1 MIFRREAADQE
12 KEQEKPSKKP
22 TWGPQ
27 GAGMQQDSKS
37 NTGPKGN
44 NKEETDKLKEFE
56 KANPWVA
63 EVIKKSILLKNNKG
77 IAESNLSAAQSKLE
91 NDKEQCQVLNFVP
104 SYMSACTI
112 AQKANDITKNVS
124 IEQVYQDY
132 QDYKNIYQQY
142 LQASKAHMDFWPM
155 LIKVAEAAQTSGVEN
170 HQYHSESEV
179 QKELA
184 TLNSEYN
191 KKVNEYNNTTRG
203 MDILLNPG
211 PSGKSILD
219 CYQEIIDLGTEGCKI
234 CQDAAPSFNTTGGL
248 GPVTAY
254 VGELISIY
262 AQIANIYRTE
272 LAPAYSLIAA
282 SSGNS
287 ASKAKIQNTVTLV
300 STRIPQA
307 YANEILKAKYALMI
321 GKTYGTQ
328 DQRVR
333 GALEKF
339 FEAGGGAEGAGGAS
353 GTASRVTTVKSK

>member
-27 GAGMQQDSKS
+27 GAGTPSDSKS

-44 NKEETDKLKEFE
+44 NKEETDKLKEFQ
-56 KANPWVA
+56 KNNPWVVDA
-63 EVIKKSILLKNNKG
+63 VKQYYVLFNKKEEVG
-77 IAESNLSAAQSKLE
+77 SNLGAAQSKLE
-91 NDKEQCQVLNFVP
+91 TDKGQCQVLNFVP
-104 SYMSACTI
+104 SYMSACAI
-112 AQKANDITKNVS
+112 AQQANDITKNVS
-124 IEQVYQDY
+124 IEQVDQDY
-132 QDYKNIYQQY
+132 EDYKNIFNQY
-142 LQASKAHMDFWPM
+142 LQASQALIDFRVR
-155 LIKVAEAAQTSGVEN
+155 ITDAATAAQSSNVD
-170 HQYHSESEV
+170 YPALSEIDT
-179 QKELA
+179 KLA
-184 TLNSEYN
+184 TASSEY
-191 KKVNEYNNTTRG
+191 KQKLYEYYSMTRQ

-219 CYQEIIDLGTEGCKI
+219 CYQEIIDLGAEGCKI
-234 CQDAAPSFNTTGGL
+234 CQDAAPYFNTTPGL
-248 GPVTAY
+248 GPVAAY
-254 VGELISIY
+254 VNELISIY

-282 SSGNS
+282 SSNS
-287 ASKAKIQNTVTLV
+287 ASKAKIQNTVDLL

-321 GKTYGTQ
+321 GKTYGPQ

-339 FEAGGGAEGAGGAS
+339 LEVGGGAASGAGGAS
-353 GTASRVTTVKSK
+353 GAAPGATTVKSK

>member
-27 GAGMQQDSKS
+27 GIGTQSDSKS

-63 EVIKKSILLKNNKG
+63 EVTKKSILLKNNVA
-77 IAESNLSAAQSKLE
+77 IAESNLSAAESKLDK
-91 NDKEQCQVLNFVP
+91 DKEQCQVLNFVP
-104 SYMSACTI
+104 SYMSACAI
-112 AQKANDITKNVS
+112 AQQANDITKNVS

-142 LQASKAHMDFWPM
+142 LQASTAAKDFWPM
-155 LIKVAEAAQTSGVEN
+155 LIEVAKAAQTAKVEY
-170 HQYHSESEV
+170 QSESDV
-179 QKELA
+179 QAELA
-184 TLNSEYN
+184 ALQSGINI
-191 KKVNEYNNTTRG
+191 KINEYNSYTRQ

-211 PSGKSILD
+211 PSGKSILES
-219 CYQEIIDLGTEGCKI
+219 YQEIIDLGTEGCKI
-234 CQDAAPSFNTTGGL
+234 CQEAAPSFNTTGGV
-248 GPVTAY
+248 GPVTVY

-282 SSGNS
+282 NSGNS
-287 ASKAKIQNTVTLV
+287 ASKSKIQNTVTLF

-321 GKTYGTQ
+321 GKTYGPQ
-328 DQRVR
+328 DQRVK
-333 GALEKF
+333 GPLEKF
-339 FEAGGGAEGAGGAS
+339 LEAGGGVEGAGKAS
-353 GTASRVTTVKSK
+353 GATPGATTVKSK

>member
-27 GAGMQQDSKS
+27 GTGTQSDSKS

-44 NKEETDKLKEFE
+44 NKEEADKLKEFE

-63 EVIKKSILLKNNKG
+63 DVIKKSILLKNNQA
-77 IAESNLSAAQSKLE
+77 IANSNLEAAQSKL
-91 NDKEQCQVLNFVP
+91 DKDEEQCQVLNFVP
-104 SYMSACTI
+104 SYLSACAI
-112 AQKANDITKNVS
+112 AQQANDITKNVS

-142 LQASKAHMDFWPM
+142 LQASLAHIDFLPM
-155 LIKVAEAAQTSGVEN
+155 LIKVAKAAQTPGVEN
-170 HQYHSESEV
+170 QYQSESSV
-179 QKELA
+179 QKDLA
-184 TLNSEYN
+184 TFNSEYN
-191 KKVNEYNNTTRG
+191 KKVNEYNSITRK

-211 PSGKSILD
+211 PSGKSILN

-248 GPVTAY
+248 GPVTFY

-287 ASKAKIQNTVTLV
+287 ASKAKIQNTVALF

-339 FEAGGGAEGAGGAS
+339 FEAGGDGAGKAS
-353 GTASRVTTVKSK
+353 GAATGVKSK

>member
-27 GAGMQQDSKS
+27 GAGTQSDSKS

-44 NKEETDKLKEFE
+44 NKEETDKLEEFQ
-56 KANPWVA
+56 KNNPWVA
-63 EVIKKSILLKNNKG
+63 DVVKQSYVLINKKEEAG
-77 IAESNLSAAQSKLE
+77 SNLGAAQSILDTDE
-91 NDKEQCQVLNFVP
+91 EQCQVLDFVP

-124 IEQVYQDY
+124 IEKVNQDY
-132 QDYKNIYQQY
+132 QDYKNQFKQY
-142 LQASKAHMDFWPM
+142 LQASQALIDFRVR
-155 LIKVAEAAQTSGVEN
+155 ITDAAKVAQSSNVDYPAL
-170 HQYHSESEV
+170 SEV
-179 QKELA
+179 DKKLAAASSENKQKL
-184 TLNSEYN
+184 
-191 KKVNEYNNTTRG
+191 NEYYSITRK

-234 CQDAAPSFNTTGGL
+234 CQDAAPSFNTTPGL

-254 VGELISIY
+254 VNELISIY

-287 ASKAKIQNTVTLV
+287 ASKAKIQNTVALL

-339 FEAGGGAEGAGGAS
+339 LEVSGGAASGAGGAS
-353 GTASRVTTVKSK
+353 GAAPGATTVKSK

>member
-27 GAGMQQDSKS
+27 GAGTQSDSKS

-44 NKEETDKLKEFE
+44 NKEETDKLEEFK
-56 KANPWVA
+56 KANPWIA
-63 EVIKKSILLKNNKG
+63 DVIKKSELLKNNQA
-77 IAESNLSAAQSKLE
+77 IANSNIEAAELKLE

-132 QDYKNIYQQY
+132 QDYKNLYQQY
-142 LQASKAHMDFWPM
+142 LQATKAAIDFWPM
-155 LIKVAEAAQTSGVEN
+155 LIDVAKAAQTPGVEN
-170 HQYHSESEV
+170 QYQSESSV
-179 QKELA
+179 QKDLA
-184 TLNSEYN
+184 TFNSEYI
-191 KKVNEYNNTTRG
+191 KKVNEYNSKTRQ

-211 PSGKSILD
+211 SSGKSILD

-248 GPVTAY
+248 GPVTVY

-287 ASKAKIQNTVTLV
+287 ASKSKIQNTVALF

-339 FEAGGGAEGAGGAS
+339 LEVGGAADGAGGAS
-353 GTASRVTTVKSK
+353 GATSRATTVKSK

>member
-27 GAGMQQDSKS
+27 GIDTQSDSKS

-44 NKEETDKLKEFE
+44 NKEEADKLKEFE

-63 EVIKKSILLKNNKG
+63 EVIKKSILLENNKD
-77 IAESNLSAAQSKLE
+77 IAESNLSAAQSKLD
-91 NDKEQCQVLNFVP
+91 NDKGQCQVLNFVP

-112 AQKANDITKNVS
+112 AQKANDITQNVS

-132 QDYKNIYQQY
+132 QDSKNIYQQY
-142 LQASKAHMDFWPM
+142 LQASKALIDFWPM
-155 LIKVAEAAQTSGVEN
+155 LIKVAEAAQTSGVEK
-170 HQYHSESEV
+170 QYQSESEV
-179 QKELA
+179 QKKLA
-184 TLNSEYN
+184 TFNSAYN
-191 KKVNEYNNTTRG
+191 IKVNEYNSTTRG

-287 ASKAKIQNTVTLV
+287 ASKAKIQNTVALF